1 MSRPGQK
8 SDGFAG
14 SRPLSRANARIGNNA
29 KGSEDPSITRRPQ
42 GPKAS

>member
-8 SDGFAG
+8 NDGFAG
-14 SRPLSRANARIGNNA
+14 SRPLSRSNERIGNNA
-29 KGSEDPSITRRPQ
+29 RGHEHPATTRRPQ

>member
-1 MSRPGQK
+1 MKRPGQK

-14 SRPLSRANARIGNNA
+14 SRPLSDADARLGNNA
-29 KGSEDPSITRRPQ
+29 RKHEHPDTTRKPH